1 MKLPASVG
9 MKKSKAI
16 ENMVGE
22 LGLETQPPCTEE
34 EQAMGANA
42 LEVMSSLYASITGTT
57 VLQQKCVPP
66 RPARDTRMH
75 SQRDALDG
83 RLADAAQ
90 ARLKFLLSQSDIFGH
105 FGGCD

>member
-34 EQAMGANA
+34 ICAEFNEIRYAMI
-42 LEVMSSLYASITGTT
+42 SSD
-57 VLQQKCVPP
+57 C
-66 RPARDTRMH
+66 
-75 SQRDALDG
+75 
-83 RLADAAQ
+83 
-90 ARLKFLLSQSDIFGH
+90 DIM
-105 FGGCD
+105 

>member
-34 EQAMGANA
+34 ICTEFNEIRSVRVVLMPH
-42 LEVMSSLYASITGTT
+42 VSS
-57 VLQQKCVPP
+57 
-66 RPARDTRMH
+66 
-75 SQRDALDG
+75 
-83 RLADAAQ
+83 ADANEPVPQ
-90 ARLKFLLSQSDIFGH
+90 VGH
-105 FGGCD
+105 GAPLRAKERADGLRV